1 MINCIVAVERN
12 QGIGFNGQMPWP
24 HLKGDMSWFKQIT
37 TNQVVIMGSTT
48 WKSIGYKPLP
58 NRINLVL
65 SKSTD
70 YSGDNAADHTFSDP
84 DTALAFCENEYPDK
98 EIFIIGGSIV
108 YQRYLDKVDRFYVT
122 EIDTDYQCDTF
133 FDLKYVKEN
142 FTKVKEHAIFTEPVT
157 YTIKEYN
164 L

>member
-37 TNQVVIMGSTT
+37 TNQIVIMGSTT

-65 SKSTD
+65 SRSTD

-84 DTALAFCENEYPDK
+84 DTAIAFCENEYPDK

-108 YQRYLDKVDRFYVT
+108 YQRYLDKVDRFFVT
-122 EIDTDYQCDTF
+122 EIDQDYQCDTF

-142 FTKVKEHAIFTEPVT
+142 FTKVKEHAIFTDPVI

>member
-1 MINCIVAVERN
+1 MINCLVAVERN

-24 HLKGDMSWFKQIT
+24 HLKGDMAWFRRMT

-48 WKSIGYKPLP
+48 WKSLGYKPLP
-58 NRINLVL
+58 NRINIVL
-65 SKSTD
+65 SRTHD
-70 YSGDNAADHTFSDP
+70 YSGNGAADHTFSDP
-84 DTALAFCENEYPDK
+84 DTALVFCENEYPDK
-98 EIFIIGGSIV
+98 EIFIIGGATI
-108 YQRYLDKVDRFYVT
+108 YTQYLDIIDRFYIT

-142 FTKVKEHAIFTEPVT
+142 FTKVKEYATFTDPVN